1 MRNHSTK
8 LDIMMKQKTKNK
20 KTNQK
25 KNNKKQKIP
34 NKQTKNPI
42 IFLNSEDIPVFFFKV
57 FYKNRKSQFLR
68 KSVS

>member
-42 IFLNSEDIPVFFFKV
+42 IFLNSEDIPVFFLKFFIKIE
-57 FYKNRKSQFLR
+57 NRSF
-68 KSVS
+68 